1 MTDGTARE
9 PDRPAPH
16 PRRDVALFFL
26 RLGFTAF
33 GGPAAHIAM
42 MEAEVVHRRG
52 WLRRDEFLDLLGA
65 TNVIP
70 GPNSTEMAIFIGY
83 KRAGWPG
90 LVLGGACFIL
100 PAALITLAFA
110 WAYVRLGSVPQVA
123 ALLYGVKP
131 IIIAIVVQALWRLG
145 LTAVKSRMLAVLAV
159 LALVASFAGLNPL
172 VVLAGAGL
180 LAVAA
185 TGLSAKSAGSSA
197 RGLFAPSISLLAPAS
212 LTAAGAAA
220 PVSLAGLFLV
230 FLKVGAV
237 LYGSGYVLLSFL
249 RTDLVEHWHWLTE
262 AQLLDAVAVGQ
273 VTPGPVFT
281 TATFIGY
288 LLHGGTGALLATL
301 GIFLPSFVFVALGSW
316 FIPRLRGSRTAGAF
330 LDGVNVASLALMATV
345 TWYLGRSSIVDILT
359 LALALLGALLLL
371 RYRINSAWLVLAGA
385 LVGVAKWWMQQTP

>member
-16 PRRDVALFFL
+16 PLRDVALFFL

-42 MEAEVVHRRG
+42 MEAEVVRRRG

-65 TNVIP
+65 TNLIP

-110 WAYVRLGSVPQVA
+110 WAYVRFGSVPQVA

-159 LALVASFAGLNPL
+159 LAVVASFAGLNPL
-172 VVLAGAGL
+172 VVLAGTGL

-185 TGLSAKSAGSSA
+185 AGISAKSAG
-197 RGLFAPSISLLAPAS
+197 
-212 LTAAGAAA
+212 
-220 PVSLAGLFLV
+220 
-230 FLKVGAV
+230 
-237 LYGSGYVLLSFL
+237 
-249 RTDLVEHWHWLTE
+249 
-262 AQLLDAVAVGQ
+262 
-273 VTPGPVFT
+273 
-281 TATFIGY
+281 
-288 LLHGGTGALLATL
+288 
-301 GIFLPSFVFVALGSW
+301 
-316 FIPRLRGSRTAGAF
+316 
-330 LDGVNVASLALMATV
+330 
-345 TWYLGRSSIVDILT
+345 T
-359 LALALLGALLLL
+359 LALRLRAIQLDHRPIVRRHALGEGRAGRIRALTSTVSDAPQHE
-371 RYRINSAWLVLAGA
+371 IAGQPRPAMSCSIACCCFAGERNPPGCTKAAHHRPA
-385 LVGVAKWWMQQTP
+385 LIG